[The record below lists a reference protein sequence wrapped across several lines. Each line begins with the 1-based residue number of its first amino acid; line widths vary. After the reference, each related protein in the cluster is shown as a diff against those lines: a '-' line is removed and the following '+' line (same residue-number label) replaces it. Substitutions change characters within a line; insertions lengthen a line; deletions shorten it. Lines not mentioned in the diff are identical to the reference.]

1 MNKSRPL
8 ERKQSCPSAT
18 QSQEMGTEGPSSQ
31 STIAEQWVS
40 CHHPP
45 LTFFFPELLTR
56 SDPEAEEGD
65 WLWRLQHQV
74 GQYLGWLCELI
85 CNPVLLSERSEG
97 LTSTTL
103 LVGARLCLCMA
114 ILLLQW
120 QKSDMMGASEISW
133 LLHI

>member
-1 MNKSRPL
+1 
-8 ERKQSCPSAT
+8 
-18 QSQEMGTEGPSSQ
+18 MGELPSS
-31 STIAEQWVS
+31 SS
-40 CHHPP
+40 D
-45 LTFFFPELLTR
+45 FFFPELLTR

-74 GQYLGWLCELI
+74 GQYLGGLCELI

-114 ILLLQW
+114 ILLLQ
-120 QKSDMMGASEISW
+120 
-133 LLHI
+133 